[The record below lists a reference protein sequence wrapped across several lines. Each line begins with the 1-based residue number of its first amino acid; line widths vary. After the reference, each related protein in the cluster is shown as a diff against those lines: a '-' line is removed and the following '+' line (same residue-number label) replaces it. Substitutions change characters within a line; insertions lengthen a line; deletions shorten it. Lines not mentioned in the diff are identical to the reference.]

1 MSAKNVRNVSIF
13 HISSCQT
20 TCQGKNPNKLNNNF
34 LIKLNYYFRF
44 IFIWFSAN
52 KLLLNIE
59 RSKLAFSL
67 ADWPRVYNESVYS
80 ENDRIL
86 LKMTDI
92 GKSRTRNP
100 IIIGYFL
107 SHQKILRPELG
118 YRNSVVLLLRIATK
132 LCEVCAIND
141 VINMGWM
148 VCMNNVQKFF
158 WLWVWQEVWDLAHG
172 LVTKDYYNFG
182 TSNVNEG
189 AGVFQKIAPWW

>member
-34 LIKLNYYFRF
+34 LIKLNYYFKF

-80 ENDRIL
+80 ENHRYR
-86 LKMTDI
+86 K
-92 GKSRTRNP
+92 KSV
-100 IIIGYFL
+100 FL

>member
-20 TCQGKNPNKLNNNF
+20 ACQGKNPNKLNNNF

-44 IFIWFSAN
+44 IFFLFFD

-67 ADWPRVYNESVYS
+67 ADRPMVSTINRFSKKN
-80 ENDRIL
+80 NR
-86 LKMTDI
+86 
-92 GKSRTRNP
+92 
-100 IIIGYFL
+100 
-107 SHQKILRPELG
+107 KILKLIVP
-118 YRNSVVLLLRIATK
+118 LLRIAKK
-132 LCEVCAIND
+132 LCKVWAFND